1 MKSLKKLLCLLMA
14 VCLAASLAFAAF
26 AVDVETEND
35 REILDMTH
43 IDVKESAKYYAE
55 IDGETV
61 VLDAVVVPETI
72 VVTVTTPAADLV
84 YDFGNY
90 KVLTITEKGMTE
102 YRIVLDGTDGAL
114 LNAID
119 WAGASFYMNNVYVS
133 TRLVFEE
140 VPAALAEKMEQDENS
155 NYFVDVSFRYTGIQE
170 CTGHNGLRSEGNHGY
185 ILGVD
190 LYLSNVPGM
199 KVETPEDPTVPSDP
213 EKPTCPDP
221 SCPSCP
227 SWPTCPDP
235 SCPSC
240 PSWPTCP
247 DPSCPSCPSWPTC
260 PDPSNPSN
268 PSNPSDPQD
277 PSNPSKPSDP
287 QDPSN
292 PSKPSD
298 PQDPTNPSNPSN
310 PSDPQDPTNPS
321 NPSDPQDPSNP
332 SNPSDPQDPSNPTDP
347 SDPVKPTAPSE
358 PEPDDVPDTGDNSK
372 LVPLVILMAVSA
384 VGMGATA
391 IIGKKLKYIGK
402 WE

>member
-235 SCPSC
+235 S
-240 PSWPTCP
+240 
-247 DPSCPSCPSWPTC
+247 
-260 PDPSNPSN
+260 NPSN
-268 PSNPSDPQD
+268 PSN
-277 PSNPSKPSDP
+277 PSDP